1 MCMHQFNRCLI
12 EALVRFNDAC
22 LSLKLWHE
30 LYKGRMELST
40 AWVKF
45 KINLD
50 YKSVFIYKLKLVFT
64 YCWVY
69 YHGVCLSI
77 FKITIR
83 WMALSFFCYQQCV
96 PLKKLEMYS
105 TTEV

>member
-1 MCMHQFNRCLI
+1 MHQFNRCLI

-30 LYKGRMELST
+30 LYKGHMELST

-77 FKITIR
+77 FTITIR